1 MQNTCRYCRF
11 YFCLIQR
18 AMSYKNTLSS
28 RTHKYIRHII
38 SAHCAL
44 SILLYYCVQSST
56 LTDMHARV
64 LFSTTDAQTLTCN
77 INIAIILFEPLNTQS
92 FASRSLISGPYRR
105 CRTIQDLQP
114 LPGTSSRY
122 THNSSKTRSI
132 FDQHLTSVISGYVKN
147 RNLTHTTSPS
157 LPTFSRPP
165 EYLTVNSSKPPKS
178 VSYLQINVVLQSDGH
193 PACG

>member
-1 MQNTCRYCRF
+1 
-11 YFCLIQR
+11 
-18 AMSYKNTLSS
+18 MSYKNTLSS

-38 SAHCAL
+38 SAHCAI

-64 LFSTTDAQTLTCN
+64 FAAQTLTCI

-92 FASRSLISGPYRR
+92 FASRSSISSPYRQA
-105 CRTIQDLQP
+105 TQDLQP
-114 LPGTSSRY
+114 LLGTLSRY
-122 THNSSKTRSI
+122 TQLFKDSFNVRPTSHQR
-132 FDQHLTSVISGYVKN
+132 HLCVKN

-157 LPTFSRPP
+157 LPTFSQPP

>member
-1 MQNTCRYCRF
+1 
-11 YFCLIQR
+11 
-18 AMSYKNTLSS
+18 MSYKNTLSS

-64 LFSTTDAQTLTCN
+64 LFYTTAAQTLTCI

-92 FASRSLISGPYRR
+92 FASRSSISSPYRQA
-105 CRTIQDLQP
+105 TQDLQP
-114 LPGTSSRY
+114 LLGTLSRY
-122 THNSSKTRSI
+122 TQLFKDSFNVRPTSHQR
-132 FDQHLTSVISGYVKN
+132 HLCVKN

-157 LPTFSRPP
+157 LPTFSQPP
-165 EYLTVNSSKPPKS
+165 EYLTVNSSKPPQS
-178 VSYLQINVVLQSDGH
+178 VSYLQINVVLQSDSH